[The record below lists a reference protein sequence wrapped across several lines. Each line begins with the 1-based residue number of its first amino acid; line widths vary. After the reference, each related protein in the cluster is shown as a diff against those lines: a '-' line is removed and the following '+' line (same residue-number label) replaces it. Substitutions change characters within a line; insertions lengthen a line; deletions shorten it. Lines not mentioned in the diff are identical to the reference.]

1 MSIHLRKF
9 LGKIFILSTIL
20 GILLSAWNHFYVNGF
35 QKISNIQDN
44 KTEGNLWKFQKTNN
58 SDMAVISVAITTNI
72 WTNHKLLN
80 TLPASIYKDVMSI
93 EDAMFNKKK
102 AKDEIIGKNMIAT
115 QENRNVL
122 QTNVKGLILNSLNKQ
137 EFLEAYISQ
146 LEFRYESAYNNQK
159 NLLKQKELFSNS
171 MVLANSE
178 ITKIK
183 EKITLDFNTNDAEAS
198 LVNIDNYL
206 LEKNKFYFARTY
218 IIYINQ
224 FLKEYQ
230 QLNNYNK
237 NLLDV
242 LINNKEAILK
252 DAQLVIPDNG
262 WIEAL
267 KALDL
272 LFEEADFKNQQK

>member
-1 MSIHLRKF
+1 MTIHLRRF

-20 GILLSAWNHFYVNGF
+20 GILLSAWNHFYVNWF
-35 QKISNIQDN
+35 QKITNIQDN
-44 KTEGNLWKFQKTNN
+44 KTEGNQWKFQKTNN
-58 SDMAVISVAITTNI
+58 SDMAIISVAITTNI

-80 TLPASIYKDVMSI
+80 TLPTSIYKDVMSI

-115 QENRNVL
+115 QEYRNVL
-122 QTNVKGLILNSLNKQ
+122 QTSVKNLILNSLNKQ

-146 LEFRYESAYNNQK
+146 LEFRYETAYNNQS
-159 NLLKQKELFSNS
+159 NLLKQKKIFNNS
-171 MVLANSE
+171 MLLANSE
-178 ITKIK
+178 ILKIK
-183 EKITLDFNTNDAEAS
+183 AKIGLDFNANDSEAS

-206 LEKNKFYFARTY
+206 LEKNKYYFARTY

-224 FLKEYQ
+224 FLREYQ
-230 QLNNYNK
+230 QLNDYNK

-242 LINNKEAILK
+242 LINNKEAIIK
-252 DAQLVIPDNG
+252 ETYLVIPNNG
-262 WIEAL
+262 WIESL

-272 LFEEADFKNQQK
+272 LFEEADFKSKQ